1 MSTATAAA
9 RIGDR
14 SSHSPDVSNRDAAL
28 LAVATSALA
37 AAAGLGGALAAAI
50 GAGVA
55 SAGGGGG
62 VSLRDVIPKSVAGAI
77 AKGSPRTLLG
87 ADGLAAAVAGAEPMD
102 CHHHR
107 DGPIETGSV
116 SVFVDGM
123 RMARAM
129 DQTKCGATLC
139 DGDKTILVGGA
150 PAGGK
155 PPDPMAIAAKGA
167 AMASVAVSAA
177 VAAGTDAVETAMR
190 WGEAMMGQ
198 ATRVVEDAEDQIES
212 TAGAIAAQA
221 GSLLGKAGD
230 AIGPLLGLKLANR

>member
-1 MSTATAAA
+1 MSNALAAA

-14 SSHSPDVSNRDAAL
+14 TSHAPDVSNHDAAL

-37 AAAGLGGALAAAI
+37 AAGMAGALTAAV

-62 VSLRDVIPKSVAGAI
+62 VSLRDVIPKSVAGTI
-77 AKGSPRTLLG
+77 SEGSPRTFLG
-87 ADGLAAAVAGAEPMD
+87 AGNLAAAVSGAEPVD

-107 DGPIETGSV
+107 DGPIQTGSV
-116 SVFVDGM
+116 SVFVDGL

-129 DQTKCGATLC
+129 DQTHCGAVLC
-139 DGDKTILVGGA
+139 DGDKTILVGGE

-155 PPDPMAIAAKGA
+155 PPDPMVLASKGA
-167 AMASVAVSAA
+167 ALASVAVGAA

-190 WGEAMMGQ
+190 WGEALMGE
-198 ATRVVEDAEDQIES
+198 AVSTVEAAESQIES
-212 TAGAIAAQA
+212 AAGAIAAEA
-221 GSLLGKAGD
+221 GALLGEVRSG
-230 AIGPLLGLKLANR
+230 IGALLGAKMVPG